1 MAKKKKSTDVNETD
15 SEILRAVA
23 KDNNKPRLTRS
34 VKKAEESGQ
43 PDRNSAA
50 EALGRLGGLKGE
62 KSYPSKN
69 ELKSPISRPY
79 PLKSN

>member
-15 SEILRAVA
+15 SEILREVA
-23 KDNNKPRLTRS
+23 NENNRPRLTRS

-43 PDRNSAA
+43 PERNSAA

-62 KSYPSKN
+62 KA
-69 ELKSPISRPY
+69 IRP
-79 PLKSN
+79 KTS